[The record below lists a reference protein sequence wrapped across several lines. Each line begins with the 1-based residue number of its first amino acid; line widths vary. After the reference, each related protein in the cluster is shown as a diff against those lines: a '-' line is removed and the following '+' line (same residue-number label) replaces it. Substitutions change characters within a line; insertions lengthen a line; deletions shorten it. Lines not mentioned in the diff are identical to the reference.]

1 MHKPA
6 ISEWMWRFIALAM
19 LVIVGWMAWVLY
31 QLNPPPLIL
40 DAAFQA
46 LASARAK
53 GHPLPASSVA
63 GVIKPPTGSPES
75 GKPAATGA
83 AAAADPAGAAVTA
96 ATPAPE
102 PPKPAPE
109 KPAPAKPNPAE
120 IIETVE
126 AWARAWSTKDVAA
139 YLAFYAKDFQTPEG
153 EARAQWEN
161 TRRQRISAPK
171 TITISIDMPTVSV
184 LSDDQVSVTFRQGY
198 RSDIIVSSPAIK
210 TLSMVRSEGR
220 WLIQRETV
228 NN

>member
-1 MHKPA
+1 MAVDKPR
-6 ISEWMWRFIALAM
+6 ISEWMWRFIALSM
-19 LVIVGWMAWVLY
+19 LVVVGWMAWVLY

-53 GHPLPASSVA
+53 GHPLPASSAA
-63 GVIKPPTGSPES
+63 GVIKPAATSAAS
-75 GKPAATGA
+75 TAAASPAAET
-83 AAAADPAGAAVTA
+83 
-96 ATPAPE
+96 
-102 PPKPAPE
+102 PKPAPE
-109 KPAPAKPNPAE
+109 KPAPATPNSAE

-153 EARAQWEN
+153 EPRAQWES

-171 TITISIDMPTVSV
+171 TITISIDVPTVSV
-184 LSDDQVSVTFRQGY
+184 ISDDQVSVTFRQGY

-210 TLSMVRSEGR
+210 TLAMVRSEGR

>member
-1 MHKPA
+1 MDMRKPA

-53 GHPLPASSVA
+53 GHPLPTSRVE
-63 GVIKPPTGSPES
+63 GLI
-75 GKPAATGA
+75 KPAATSA
-83 AAAADPAGAAVTA
+83 ASTTAVSPAAET
-96 ATPAPE
+96 
-102 PPKPAPE
+102 PKPAPE
-109 KPAPAKPNPAE
+109 KPAPAMPNSAE

-126 AWARAWSTKDVAA
+126 AWARAWSTRDVAA
-139 YLAFYAKDFQTPEG
+139 YLAFYAKDFQTPGG
-153 EARAQWEN
+153 EPRAQWESN
-161 TRRQRISAPK
+161 RRQRISAPK
-171 TITISIDMPTVSV
+171 TITISIDVPTVTV
-184 LSDDQVSVTFRQGY
+184 VTDDQVNVTFRQGY
-198 RSDIIVSSPAIK
+198 RSDIVVSSPAIK
-210 TLSMVRSEGR
+210 TLAMVRSEGR